1 MHLHAPLDVAPF
13 SRFAMSPP
21 TLNHSSDLSTP
32 SRSQSPSV
40 DFASIRTLVRDLLP
54 SSRSLQQLERFPA
67 RLHIIY
73 LLHLRDGSH
82 LVLKCPPSPRT
93 RVLRCENFS
102 LANES
107 TALGIFTSMTSCP
120 FSVPEVIR
128 YESAST
134 TIGTP
139 YLLRTHVGGTPLRD
153 LAGRLAST
161 HRDTIDQS
169 LGYFLRF
176 QSSLTGPSFGP
187 LVTVNSGRGARTWR
201 EAFMLLLESILRDA
215 EDMLIALPYDMIRS
229 GIQAKI
235 SALDQVSTPRLV
247 ALDAGRPENVIID
260 SRTNNINGL
269 VGWGATIWGDPLL
282 AAVFWFNDVENIREA
297 FWQGLGRQNGV
308 GQAAGEVERLQ
319 IYAVFRAAYAVV
331 SQYYRPAQEE
341 LQELEGRRCLTRA
354 LSELQGA

>member
-1 MHLHAPLDVAPF
+1 
-13 SRFAMSPP
+13 MSPP
-21 TLNHSSDLSTP
+21 TLNHSSDLQTP

-54 SSRSLQQLERFPA
+54 ASRSLQQLERFPA
-67 RLHIIY
+67 RLHTIY
-73 LLHLRDGSH
+73 LLHLRDGSR

-93 RVLRCENFS
+93 RVLRCEHFS

-107 TALGIFTSMTSCP
+107 HALGIFTSITSCP
-120 FSVPEVIR
+120 FAVPQILR
-128 YESAST
+128 YEGGST
-134 TIGTP
+134 VIGTP
-139 YLLRTHVGGTPLRD
+139 YLLRSHVGGTPLRD
-153 LAGRLAST
+153 LASRLTST
-161 HRDTIDQS
+161 DRDTINRS

-187 LVTVNSGRGARTWR
+187 LVTVNSGRGARSWR
-201 EAFMLLLESILRDA
+201 EAFMLLVESVLRDA
-215 EDMLIALPYDMIRS
+215 EDMLVALPYDMIRS

-235 SALDQVSTPRLV
+235 SALDHVATPRLV

-260 SRTNNINGL
+260 QRTKEIAGL

-282 AAVFWFNDVENIREA
+282 AAVFWFNDVDNIRGA
-297 FWQGLGRQNGV
+297 FWQGLGRPNGV
-308 GQAAGEVERLQ
+308 GQGAGEAERLQ

-331 SQYYRPAQEE
+331 SQYYRPGQEE
-341 LQELEGRRCLTRA
+341 LQELEGRRSLTRA